1 MKDLTTV
8 FKTSPQIPISDQ
20 SKIVIMSDCHRGD
33 GTWADDFAKNQNI
46 YFSALT
52 DYLNAGYTY
61 IELGDGDEL
70 WENDQLKDIINVH
83 KHVFWLLNKF
93 FERNRLYMI
102 YGNHDIVKRNKK
114 YVKEHLYYYYDE
126 RLKKRV
132 PLFKGIDIHEGLVL
146 YDEDTGDKIFLVH
159 GHQVDFLNSN
169 LWRMARF
176 LVRYVWRPL
185 ELFGVNDPT
194 STAKNYKKKEKVERK
209 LTEWVKKEDQMLI
222 AGHTHRPVFP
232 DADQPLYFNDGSCVH
247 PRCITAIEI
256 SNGEIMLVKW
266 CVKTRVN
273 GTLYIGREI
282 LAGPERLSRYL
293 HNESDDRI
301 LVRYY

>member
-1 MKDLTTV
+1 MNDLTTI
-8 FKTSPQIPISDQ
+8 FKTSPKIPINEE

-52 DYLNAGYTY
+52 DYFNSGFTY

-83 KHVFWLLNKF
+83 KHVFWLLKQF
-93 FERNRLYMI
+93 YKKKRLYMI

-132 PLFKGIDIHEGLVL
+132 RLLKGIEIHEGLVL
-146 YDEDTGDKIFLVH
+146 YDEKTGDKIFLVH
-159 GHQVDFLNSN
+159 GHQVDCLNSK
-169 LWRMARF
+169 LWRLARF

-209 LTEWVKKEDQMLI
+209 LIEWVEKEEQMLI

-232 DADQPLYFNDGSCVH
+232 DINQPLYFNDGSCVH

-256 SNGEIMLVKW
+256 VNGEIMLVKW
-266 CVKTRVN
+266 CVKTKTN
-273 GTLYIGREI
+273 GTLYIGREV
-282 LAGPERLSRYL
+282 LAGPEKLSRYL
-293 HNESDDRI
+293 
-301 LVRYY
+301 